1 MHGYAIP
8 QQWQTQF
15 SLLSF
20 KKKILLDLFIE
31 EAYLAYLQ
39 R

>member
-1 MHGYAIP
+1 METICDIQYMYIR
-8 QQWQTQF
+8 
-15 SLLSF
+15 LY
-20 KKKILLDLFIE
+20 FIE